1 MAAAVLPTL
10 RCRAASGPPKTGQ
23 PDKSHATGLP
33 LASKQTQCEA
43 WDAKILDH
51 TCSHAVGFPIRW
63 EHYFAYVDLNR
74 GTHDIKEGLVS
85 LWMVLNTKSGKEMLQ
100 RLNDELL
107 DIIAPI
113 IYPQFWMK
121 RFKSSPADLEL
132 VKDIVKE
139 GKIL

>member
-1 MAAAVLPTL
+1 
-10 RCRAASGPPKTGQ
+10 
-23 PDKSHATGLP
+23 
-33 LASKQTQCEA
+33 
-43 WDAKILDH
+43 
-51 TCSHAVGFPIRW
+51 
-63 EHYFAYVDLNR
+63 
-74 GTHDIKEGLVS
+74 
-85 LWMVLNTKSGKEMLQ
+85 MLQ
-100 RLNDELL
+100 RLNDEQL